1 VLKGDK
7 LAVVST
13 ANQDSPL
20 MGEAISGASGFPILG
35 LDVGTRLLPEIPEP
49 SPGLHQS
56 VLGRGELGR
65 SSSAFCRQK
74 IRLHCAETR
83 SESDDSLFYI
93 RSKGAA
99 MHYPVN
105 VFVGKVRDYDG
116 SRPSAIGKIQVDGE
130 LTLGDLGLEG
140 DEQAEKKIHGGP
152 DRALCHYPRE
162 HYAHWAP

>member
-1 VLKGDK
+1 
-7 LAVVST
+7 
-13 ANQDSPL
+13 
-20 MGEAISGASGFPILG
+20 
-35 LDVGTRLLPEIPEP
+35 
-49 SPGLHQS
+49 
-56 VLGRGELGR
+56 
-65 SSSAFCRQK
+65 
-74 IRLHCAETR
+74 
-83 SESDDSLFYI
+83 
-93 RSKGAA
+93 

-162 HYAHWAP
+162 HYAHWAVSFRSRRIFSAPRRLAKISRPKG